1 MLAFPSF
8 FSFIDEL
15 GISREEYIDFQ
26 CKSPNAFI
34 RKLL

>member
-1 MLAFPSF
+1 MDHFPSF
-8 FSFIDEL
+8 FTFLDEL
-15 GISREEYIDFQ
+15 EISREEYIELQ